1 MIPRISSR
9 SRRTAAYS
17 IVAISVIVTG
27 YLSGVRVGPLFDAE
41 GSKGALAILRGFVN
55 PDLSSD
61 FLWRIAKLSVES
73 LLIGLLATTLA
84 VLLGAGLAL
93 IIIKVPKLQ
102 DSPER
107 APFRDAAGAL
117 IRFVVRILL
126 AIFRSIPDIVWAF
139 LFVRMF
145 GLGPGA
151 AVMAI
156 TIATGGVF
164 GKLFAELAE
173 VVEPESIRAMRRLGV
188 GRLGILIHG
197 VLPQV
202 WRQWVGYAFY
212 RLECSVRSASIL
224 GIVGAGGL
232 GSEIAL
238 GVRYFDFEKLATALL
253 AVLAFV
259 IAIELISSFLRR
271 RPFKWTIYLALIG
284 SVVAL
289 VRLDIPWRELTLS
302 NFIPAWLTQGG
313 GAPTGELLWKG
324 IKLALQTAAMAWC
337 ATWVAALI
345 ALPLS
350 PLTASAL
357 SMRGR
362 KEALK
367 GKIGFARV
375 GTWLGAALVR
385 LFVQGCRAM
394 PELTLALIFVVW
406 VGPGPF
412 AGVLAICIHTIGVL
426 GRLYSDVYEEV
437 EPSSVSALSNTG
449 SSRFGV
455 WLYSIFP
462 QAAPRLLAFT
472 LYRFE
477 VNVRAT
483 AMVGFVGAG
492 GIGDSIDT
500 AISLFHGHDL
510 VLLLAILFGL
520 VVTLDFFG
528 DRVRH
533 RILTNRFK
541 PITNAAAPPR
551 GATAALPGTQRRRR
565 ARRYARA
572 KGVLFRQRG
581 GGAFEHG
588 TIRSVSAVGVFIE
601 TMTPCMKDTVIEL
614 GVRPPPS
621 ADGEVQRPDPN
632 SISLGRVVYTRNDEV
647 PGMGVELLDPMHDI
661 APPAVAEEP

>member
-1 MIPRISSR
+1 M
-9 SRRTAAYS
+9 
-17 IVAISVIVTG
+17 VVSVIVTAH
-27 YLSGVRVGPLFDAE
+27 LSGVRIGPLFDAE
-41 GSKGALAILRGFVN
+41 GSKSALAILRAFAS
-55 PDLSSD
+55 PDLSSE

-84 VLLGAGLAL
+84 VLLGAGMAL
-93 IIIKVPKLQ
+93 LIIKVPTLR

-107 APFRDAAGAL
+107 APFWNAAGTL
-117 IRFVVRILL
+117 IRFVFRTIL
-126 AIFRSIPDIVWAF
+126 AVFRSVPDIVWAF

-156 TIATGGVF
+156 MISTGGVF

-173 VVEPESIRAMRRLGV
+173 AVEPESIRAMRRLGV
-188 GRLGILIHG
+188 GRFGILIHG

-238 GVRYFDFEKLATALL
+238 GVRYFEFEKLATALL
-253 AVLAFV
+253 AVLFFV
-259 IAIELISSFLRR
+259 IAIELASSFLRR
-271 RPFKWTIYLALIG
+271 KSFKWTIWLALGG

-289 VRLDIPWRELTLS
+289 VKLDIPWSEFTFA
-302 NFIPAWLTQGG
+302 NFIPKWLTEGG
-313 GAPTGELLWKG
+313 GAPTGELVWKG

-337 ATWVAALI
+337 ATWVAAMI

-367 GKIGFARV
+367 GKIGLARA
-375 GTWLGAALVR
+375 GTWLSSTLVR

-394 PELTLALIFVVW
+394 PELTLALIFVIW

-437 EPSSVSALSNTG
+437 DPGSVSALSNTG
-449 SSRFGV
+449 SSRFGI

-477 VNVRAT
+477 VNVRAS

-533 RILTNRFK
+533 RILTHRFQPMNRV
-541 PITNAAAPPR
+541 APPR
-551 GATAALPGTQRRRR
+551 GASAALPGEQRRRR
-565 ARRYARA
+565 ARRHARA

-581 GGAFEHG
+581 GSTFEHG
-588 TIRSVSAVGVFIE
+588 TIRSMSSVGVFIE
-601 TMTPCMKDTVIEL
+601 TQAPCPKDTVIEL
-614 GVRPPPS
+614 GIRPPPS
-621 ADGEVQRPDPN
+621 AEGEVLVPDPS
-632 SISLGRVVYTRNDEV
+632 SIKLGRVVYTRADEV
-647 PGMGVELLDPMHDI
+647 PGMAVELFDPITDV
-661 APPAVAEEP
+661 PPEPSEPSAT